1 MLLGAVAQ
9 KDLERSRPLHADH
22 GERCSRCAGLRSC
35 VKDRRPVVAIVDDDE
50 SARESLPDLVR
61 ELGYEARAF
70 ASAKEF
76 LSRDGI
82 ARTQCL
88 ILDVAMP
95 GMSGPELQQ
104 HLIRQGSTI
113 PVIFITAL
121 TDKALASTLL
131 QRGAVACLI
140 KPFSD
145 EDLRSA
151 LAAALPQT

>member
-1 MLLGAVAQ
+1 VT
-9 KDLERSRPLHADH
+9 
-22 GERCSRCAGLRSC
+22 
-35 VKDRRPVVAIVDDDE
+35 DRRPVVAVVDDDQ

-70 ASAKEF
+70 ASAQEF

-82 ARTQCL
+82 DSTGCL

-95 GMSGPELQQ
+95 GLSGPELQQ
-104 HLIRQGSTI
+104 KLAQQGSTI

-121 TDKALASTLL
+121 TDKTLASALL

-140 KPFSD
+140 KPFSE
-145 EDLRSA
+145 EDLRAA
-151 LAAALPQT
+151 LAAALPET